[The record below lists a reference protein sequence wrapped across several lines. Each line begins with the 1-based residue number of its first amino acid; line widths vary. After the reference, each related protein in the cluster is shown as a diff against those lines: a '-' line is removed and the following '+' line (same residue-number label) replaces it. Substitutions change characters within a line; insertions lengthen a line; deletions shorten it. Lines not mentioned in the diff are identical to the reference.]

1 MKMARQLAL
10 QLKSAVTD
18 SLTSAQKEC
27 SDCKHPEFVS
37 LVDFNKQMSAKL
49 LEELARVSSKATDAI
64 DNARDCIEKL
74 NLPADYFPQM
84 EGAKTAVRN
93 ALTCMATATGARIL
107 ASKAAARKNA
117 SAKSNAADCL
127 KFCQD
132 QSLEIPASLQA
143 QLSDLASVGS

>member
-107 ASKAAARKNA
+107 ASKAAARKKCISQVKRSRLLEILPRSIAGNSSILA
-117 SAKSNAADCL
+117 SAI
-127 KFCQD
+127 
-132 QSLEIPASLQA
+132 E
-143 QLSDLASVGS
+143 